1 LQLHVRHCER
11 SEATNFIKFHPTIF
25 MSTTILS
32 NDIGAV
38 RVLSLNRP
46 EKYNSF
52 NREMALALQ
61 DALDACATDDSVRC
75 VVLTGAGKGFCAGQD
90 LAEASDVANLDFRK
104 LVAEHYNK
112 TILKMRNLQKPVIA
126 AVNGVAAGA
135 GANIALA
142 ADIVLASRSATFI
155 QAFSK
160 ISLIPD
166 SGGTFFLPRMI
177 GAQRALAL
185 TLTGDKIT
193 AEEAAQMGMVYRVYD
208 DEQFPHAWQSVA
220 EMLSQGATKA
230 FWLTKQLINESF
242 SNTLEQQLE
251 REMEIQAEAGA
262 TADFAEGVQAFL
274 EKRKPEFKGK

>member
-1 LQLHVRHCER
+1 
-11 SEATNFIKFHPTIF
+11 
-25 MSTTILS
+25 MSNTILI

-52 NREMALALQ
+52 NREMAMALQ
-61 DALDACATDDSVRC
+61 EALDGCAADESVRC

-112 TILKMRNLQKPVIA
+112 TVLKMRNLQKPVIA

-142 ADIVLASRSATFI
+142 ADIVLASRNATFI

-193 AEEAAQMGMVYRVYD
+193 AEEAAQMGLVYRVYD

-220 EMLSQGATKA
+220 EILSQGATKA

-251 REMEIQAEAGA
+251 REMEVQAEAGA

-274 EKRKPEFKGK
+274 EKRKPEFQGK

>member
-1 LQLHVRHCER
+1 
-11 SEATNFIKFHPTIF
+11 
-25 MSTTILS
+25 MSSTILV
-32 NDIGAV
+32 NKIGGV
-38 RVLSLNRP
+38 TILSLNRP

-61 DALDACATDDSVRC
+61 QELDNCAKDESVRC
-75 VVLTGAGKGFCAGQD
+75 IVITGAGKGFCAGQD
-90 LAEASDVANLDFRK
+90 LAEATDVDNLDFRK
-104 LVAEHYNK
+104 MVDEHYNA
-112 TILKMRNLQKPVIA
+112 TILRMRRMEKPIVA

-166 SGGTFFLPRMI
+166 SGGTFFLPRLV
-177 GAQRALAL
+177 GTQRALAL

-193 AEEAAQMGMVYRVYD
+193 AEEAREMGMVYRVYE
-208 DEQFPHAWQSVA
+208 DEEFSHAWQTVA
-220 EMLSQGATKA
+220 EGLAIGATKA
-230 FWLTKQLINESF
+230 FALTKQLINQSF

-251 REMEIQAEAGA
+251 AERELQAQAGA
-262 TADFAEGVQAFL
+262 THDFREGVNAFL
-274 EKRKPEFKGK
+274 EKRKPTFKGN

>member
-1 LQLHVRHCER
+1 
-11 SEATNFIKFHPTIF
+11 
-25 MSTTILS
+25 MSNTILI

-61 DALDACATDDSVRC
+61 AALDGCAADDSVRC
-75 VVLTGAGKGFCAGQD
+75 VVITGAGKGFCAGQD
-90 LAEASDVANLDFRK
+90 LAEASDVSTLNFRK
-104 LVAEHYNK
+104 LVAEHYNA
-112 TILKMRNLQKPVIA
+112 TVLRMRNLKKPVIA

-177 GAQRALAL
+177 GVQRALAL

-193 AEEAAQMGMVYRVYD
+193 ADEAAQMGLVYRVYD
-208 DEQFPHAWQSVA
+208 DEQFPQTWQSVA
-220 EMLSQGATKA
+220 EALAQGATKA

-251 REMEIQAEAGA
+251 REMELQEEAGA

-274 EKRKPEFKGK
+274 EKRKPEFRGK

>member
-1 LQLHVRHCER
+1 
-11 SEATNFIKFHPTIF
+11 
-25 MSTTILS
+25 MSQTILV
-32 NDIGAV
+32 NNIEGV

-61 DALDACATDDSVRC
+61 QALDDCVKDDTVRC
-75 VVLTGAGKGFCAGQD
+75 VVITGAGKGFCAGQD
-90 LAEASDVANLDFRK
+90 LAEATEVDNLDFRK
-104 LVAEHYNK
+104 MVDEHYNA
-112 TILKMRNLQKPVIA
+112 TILRMRNMEKPIIA

-142 ADIVLASRSATFI
+142 ADIVLAAKSATFI

-166 SGGTFFLPRMI
+166 SGGTYFLPRLV

-193 AEEAAQMGMVYRVYD
+193 AEEAMEMGMIYRVYD
-208 DEQFPHAWQSVA
+208 DEEFIHAWQTVA
-220 EMLSQGATKA
+220 ENLANGPTKAYALTKRLINHSFNNSLEDQLIAERELQAESGAT
-230 FWLTKQLINESF
+230 Q
-242 SNTLEQQLE
+242 
-251 REMEIQAEAGA
+251 
-262 TADFAEGVQAFL
+262 DFREGVTAFL
-274 EKRKPEFKGK
+274 EKRKPNFIGK